1 MKIKYFGTAAA
12 EGFPGM
18 FCKCEVCERARQA
31 GGRNFRTRSQAL
43 IDGKLLIDF
52 PPDTYMHVLYGG
64 LDLAAVNSC
73 IITHGHSDHLYASD
87 LEMRKHGFAYNSE
100 GKELPV
106 FNLYATKG
114 TADVI
119 REFSDFE
126 HLVDI
131 ETIALHEIKAFNKF
145 TAEGYEITPFVA
157 KHSKE
162 LDPVI
167 YDISDGEKRLLY
179 ANDTAYFL
187 DETWEYL
194 EENKPFF
201 NFVSLDC
208 TGMLIDYPASHM
220 GIESN
225 IKVRNRLLELGCAD
239 ESTIFCMH
247 HFSHNGRLIYDELVP
262 IAKEK
267 GFIVSYD
274 GLEVEF

>member
-87 LEMRKHGFAYNSE
+87 LEMRKHGLPIIQRARAAGVQSVRNKGNSRCH
-100 GKELPV
+100 K
-106 FNLYATKG
+106 
-114 TADVI
+114 
-119 REFSDFE
+119 EFSDFE

-145 TAEGYEITPFVA
+145 TAEGYEITP
-157 KHSKE
+157 
-162 LDPVI
+162 L
-167 YDISDGEKRLLY
+167 
-179 ANDTAYFL
+179 
-187 DETWEYL
+187 
-194 EENKPFF
+194 
-201 NFVSLDC
+201 
-208 TGMLIDYPASHM
+208 
-220 GIESN
+220 
-225 IKVRNRLLELGCAD
+225 
-239 ESTIFCMH
+239 
-247 HFSHNGRLIYDELVP
+247 
-262 IAKEK
+262 
-267 GFIVSYD
+267 
-274 GLEVEF
+274 